1 LEEGSTENLPLTP
14 TLSRK
19 GRGGSLA
26 LFPKDENGSF
36 YFPSLDARLPVG
48 GEGDG
53 GEGEFKNENARAVM
67 IYSETISF
75 STKGFSDMIDVT
87 DRVDSVIRRSKIGNG
102 LVTVFCPGSTGA
114 VTTIEYESG
123 VLRDLQKAIDK
134 IVPSNIPY
142 EHDKRWADGNGF
154 SHVRAALMKPS
165 LTIPIIQGKLTL
177 GTWQQIVFIDFD
189 NRKRER
195 NLLVHIIGE

>member
-1 LEEGSTENLPLTP
+1 MT
-14 TLSRK
+14 
-19 GRGGSLA
+19 
-26 LFPKDENGSF
+26 F
-36 YFPSLDARLPVG
+36 
-48 GEGDG
+48 
-53 GEGEFKNENARAVM
+53 
-67 IYSETISF
+67 SETISF
-75 STKGFSDMIDVT
+75 STKGFSDTIDIT
-87 DRVDSVIRRSKIGNG
+87 DQVVSILERSGIENG

-123 VLRDLQKAIDK
+123 VLKDLQKAIEK

-142 EHDKRWADGNGF
+142 EHDKRWGDGNGF

-165 LTIPIIQGKLTL
+165 LAIPFIKGRMTL

-189 NRKRER
+189 NRRRER